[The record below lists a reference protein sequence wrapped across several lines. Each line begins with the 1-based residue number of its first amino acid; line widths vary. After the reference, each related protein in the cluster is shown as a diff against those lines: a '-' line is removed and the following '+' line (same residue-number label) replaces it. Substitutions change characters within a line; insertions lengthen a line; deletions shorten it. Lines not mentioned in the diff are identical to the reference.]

1 MHHPLRTASAE
12 PATLTVAAAYE
23 GAVMTTNYTLYRA
36 LTCPDEG
43 VRFGV
48 CNGPVTT
55 SNDAVPV
62 QAAGAVAL

>member
-23 GAVMTTNYTLYRA
+23 GAVMTTNYTLNRA

-43 VRFGV
+43 VCFGAY
-48 CNGPVTT
+48 NGPVTA
-55 SNDAVPV
+55 SNDAVSV
-62 QAAGAVAL
+62 QAAVAVAL